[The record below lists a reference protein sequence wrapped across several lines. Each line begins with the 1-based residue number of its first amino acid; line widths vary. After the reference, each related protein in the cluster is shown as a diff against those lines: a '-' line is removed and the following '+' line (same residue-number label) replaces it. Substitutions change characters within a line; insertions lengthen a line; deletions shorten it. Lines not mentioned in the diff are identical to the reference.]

1 MQLMTIYAKEHKG
14 FRTTE
19 ESLEAQ
25 AVAQVIGEM
34 MEAWPLT
41 SGEWLTAKA
50 PIAMVLNDV
59 LTQAHVGRRERESI
73 LAKAWPLIRATEEA
87 SCGMWPVKG
96 SDYADQAYEELE
108 VWAMALYN
116 HVRLP
121 FAQRTQ
127 LWLVELRCMA
137 NTIAMLAESVYAYAV
152 GKKDSRAARD
162 AESGPSGDPRASWG

>member
-1 MQLMTIYAKEHKG
+1 MTIYAKEHNG

-25 AVAQVIGEM
+25 AVSQVISEI
-34 MEAWPLT
+34 MEEWPLA
-41 SGEWLTAKA
+41 SGDWLTAKA

-59 LTQAHVGRRERESI
+59 LMQAHVGRRQREAI

-96 SDYADQAYEELE
+96 PDYAAQAYEELE

-121 FAQRTQ
+121 FGERTPS
-127 LWLVELRCMA
+127 WLVELRCMA

-152 GKKDSRAARD
+152 GKKDARAAQD
-162 AESGPSGDPRASWG
+162 AESGPNGDPRASLG